1 MFTEKQLA
9 EILAVCEKATPGPW
23 DFDEDIWWEN
33 TPGEQE
39 KHGGLI
45 VYPLA
50 NEDLTV
56 AGVNHYFD
64 RKQGK
69 ANAQLIALARTALPQ
84 LAEEIIKLREKYEQ
98 PNPKCGKGHENTLPL
113 ALWDCP
119 MCTEE
124 LTEENTKLRA
134 VARVAGQIQYMV
146 EHYIRCCGGSAN
158 IDIAEEYK
166 QALATAGYGG
176 EE

>member
-69 ANAQLIALARTALPQ
+69 ANAQLIALARTVLPQ
-84 LAEEIIKLREKYEQ
+84 LAQRVLELEGEVDPYWMNKAQELDT
-98 PNPKCGKGHENTLPL
+98 EN
-113 ALWDCP
+113 A
-119 MCTEE
+119 
-124 LTEENTKLRA
+124 KLRA
-134 VARVAGQIQYMV
+134 VAEAASLHV
-146 EHYIRCCGGSAN
+146 
-158 IDIAEEYK
+158 IAEVRGTWDDRRVLFAELK